1 MRDLRSSSAR
11 RGVDPEIL
19 RDLDDFAAAVSE
31 LTPGDCSRLVAFWQA
46 TDGGRRGAAHE
57 HARAALEEGGRVDL
71 VRAIQTALVDWSGN
85 APRGGTGWGD
95 TSFDPVGDPLIE
107 GGRRSAALPA
117 LADTALAL
125 AVQDRLEESD
135 FDLLFGPWSHAMGV
149 GDVSFDAEDE
159 DDSPPLTRNEPP
171 GR

>member
-1 MRDLRSSSAR
+1 MRDLRSSPAR
-11 RGVDPEIL
+11 SGVDPEIL

-31 LTPGDCSRLVAFWQA
+31 LTPGDCSRLVAFWHA
-46 TDGGRRGAAHE
+46 TDSGRRGTAHE
-57 HARAALEEGGRVDL
+57 HARAALDEARRVDL
-71 VRAIQTALVDWSGN
+71 VRAIQTALVDWSGD

-95 TSFDPVGDPLIE
+95 SSFDPVGDPLIE
-107 GGRRSAALPA
+107 GGRRSSALPA

-149 GDVSFDAEDE
+149 GDVALDGDDE
-159 DDSPPLTRNEPP
+159 SDLPPLA
-171 GR
+171 